1 MHTLNFQIKWLIIFP
16 QTLFIVKS
24 LIDNERSSRDT
35 ANLTCRTIVSSQAEV
50 PEPSGV
56 VYNGSRYGESGIGHQ
71 QSGAIL
77 RPRHVANTM
86 PLSVQ
91 QARDA
96 GRECVC
102 VSLAKTIAHHRRSR
116 EPAGIPLY
124 FTVQVVTWSTCLN
137 DLHALILHIRITSI
151 M

>member
-1 MHTLNFQIKWLIIFP
+1 M
-16 QTLFIVKS
+16 
-24 LIDNERSSRDT
+24 
-35 ANLTCRTIVSSQAEV
+35 

-116 EPAGIPLY
+116 EPAGIPLHGAGGHMKHV
-124 FTVQVVTWSTCLN
+124 FKRPP
-137 DLHALILHIRITSI
+137 RIDI
-151 M
+151 AY